1 MEVAE
6 QFEGS
11 AKAIMTTSSQV
22 LVVDD
27 SDHMRIL
34 VSRLLKQRGFEHV
47 EMAVNGKLGL
57 ESVKTHRPDLVF
69 LDAVMPEMG
78 GLEVLREIKKESPGT
93 VVVIMSS
100 ISAREEILQFK
111 EAGADHYLLK
121 PFETGKFDEALKKIT
136 ALLDSHK
143 KE

>member
-1 MEVAE
+1 M
-6 QFEGS
+6 
-11 AKAIMTTSSQV
+11 KAIMTGSYRV

-34 VSRLLKQRGFEHV
+34 LSRLLKQRGFELV
-47 EMAVNGKLGL
+47 ETAVNGKLGL
-57 ESVKTHRPDLVF
+57 EMAKTKRPDLVF

-121 PFETGKFDEALKKIT
+121 PFETEKFDEVLKKIMET
-136 ALLDSHK
+136 LDHHR

>member
-1 MEVAE
+1 M
-6 QFEGS
+6 S
-11 AKAIMTTSSQV
+11 TTSRV

-34 VSRLLKQRGFEHV
+34 ILRLLKQRGFEHV
-47 EMAVNGKLGL
+47 ETAVNGKVGL
-57 ESVKTHRPDLVF
+57 EKARANRPDLVF

-93 VVVIMSS
+93 VVVVMSS

-121 PFETGKFDEALKKIT
+121 PFETEKFDEALKKIIET
-136 ALLDSHK
+136 LDSHK